1 MNLLNRIKLAWW
13 ALRGGVRYA
22 FKQSLLEWRKRNN
35 DLVAR
40 QMLATALLLDM
51 QDIILEALL
60 DKKPLSTQYNI
71 QEEKENEIA
80 KTMYQ

>member
-1 MNLLNRIKLAWW
+1 
-13 ALRGGVRYA
+13 
-22 FKQSLLEWRKRNN
+22 
-35 DLVAR
+35 VAR

>member
-1 MNLLNRIKLAWW
+1 MNLLARIKLAWW

-60 DKKPLSTQYNI
+60 DKKPLNTQYNI